1 MADSSFKVPSLL
13 PQDLLIIQDLVGHV
27 PEPPVEAQLKSPDN
41 DHSIA
46 SSGEETNSED
56 EVEADILLD
65 DEDISPLPTDS
76 ASESSDSDSSSEG
89 GADAPRPPDKVKNI
103 EDDEDDEESGPA
115 VIALPRT
122 KNEVAEEDIVI
133 PKITEVGP
141 DEHLEKVGEV
151 MSILDRMA
159 IVKGVASETPG
170 RGSERALDSETL
182 LVFENRQVM
191 GYISETFGPTYQPMY
206 QVKFNDKFPLDA
218 EKVKIS
224 REVFHVPQR
233 SNFVFVNELKHWRGS
248 DASNLHDEEPAEFEL
263 EFSDDEQEAAHKAR
277 LKQRRF
283 GSREPSTMSSRHST
297 PTPSQSRDTAADTL
311 YGLNPYDAYGAYD
324 MDYAAGPSRPPPI
337 PYDDD
342 PYSDPYTMDTPNE
355 RPSSSDHLIADG
367 GPGSSDLSGRAPQFN
382 ERGRVADV
390 TADEAPSEMEAQ
402 IPLAPQSFLPT
413 PGTVPPA
420 TGQFT
425 NGIGTSVPGDFSAP
439 PVGTGNPWS
448 YDPQFNQFN
457 SYGYAQH
464 QFVQP
469 HINPRFA
476 SSFGLNVPFI
486 QQQYSQYAQYGAG
499 GDGSYDY
506 GEGAS
511 DGNWSGNWNPQTG
524 SDSQGPYGHDQ
535 KEV

>member
-1 MADSSFKVPSLL
+1 
-13 PQDLLIIQDLVGHV
+13 
-27 PEPPVEAQLKSPDN
+27 
-41 DHSIA
+41 
-46 SSGEETNSED
+46 
-56 EVEADILLD
+56 
-65 DEDISPLPTDS
+65 
-76 ASESSDSDSSSEG
+76 
-89 GADAPRPPDKVKNI
+89 
-103 EDDEDDEESGPA
+103 
-115 VIALPRT
+115 
-122 KNEVAEEDIVI
+122 
-133 PKITEVGP
+133 
-141 DEHLEKVGEV
+141 
-151 MSILDRMA
+151 
-159 IVKGVASETPG
+159 
-170 RGSERALDSETL
+170 
-182 LVFENRQVM
+182 
-191 GYISETFGPTYQPMY
+191 
-206 QVKFNDKFPLDA
+206 
-218 EKVKIS
+218 
-224 REVFHVPQR
+224 
-233 SNFVFVNELKHWRGS
+233 
-248 DASNLHDEEPAEFEL
+248 
-263 EFSDDEQEAAHKAR
+263 
-277 LKQRRF
+277 
-283 GSREPSTMSSRHST
+283 MSSRHST

-342 PYSDPYTMDTPNE
+342 PYSDPYTMDIPNE

-382 ERGRVADV
+382 ERGRGRGRGSKRPDQGGLHSSRNP
-390 TADEAPSEMEAQ
+390 DNRGRRRDRGRGRGHGEDNGRRWGGRNGRQQAPSEMEAQ

-439 PVGTGNPWS
+439 PVGMGNPWS
-448 YDPQFNQFN
+448 YDSQFNQFN

-524 SDSQGPYGHDQ
+524 SDSQGPYRHDQ
-535 KEV
+535 KKG